1 MNERFFEGKG
11 YEYHGII
18 HVTPRV
24 ALELCRKGALI
35 IDVRENY
42 HSFLHTI
49 DVEQHF
55 FCPASELDTQMDL
68 IPHDTPV
75 IIADAAGLRSV
86 EVVIALKNRGFDNI
100 ANLAGGI
107 LEWVRDDLPVIKN
120 KKERMSGSCMCMLK
134 YRERKPGQKG

>member
-1 MNERFFEGKG
+1 MIEMINQKYFEGKG
-11 YEYHGII
+11 FEYHGIT
-18 HVTPRV
+18 HLTPKV
-24 ALELCRKGALI
+24 ALEMCHGGALM

-49 DVEQHF
+49 DVEQLF
-55 FCPASELDTQMDL
+55 FCPASELDTQIGL

-75 IIADAAGLRSV
+75 IIADAAGLRSA
-86 EVVIALKNRGFDNI
+86 EVVVKLKNSGFDNI

-107 LEWVRDDLPVIKN
+107 LEWVRDGLPVIKN

-134 YRERKPGQKG
+134 YRERKP